1 MTKEKQSVGDVR
13 RNGFNPSRTYAI
25 PMYRCT
31 LVKERTTIR
40 LPNEYAKLGTFEQ
53 VAKAL
58 HYLTDD
64 SPTELMVLFFLDGN
78 NNLVGAE
85 IIAKGGMHGCAVR
98 CCDVLRSALISGA
111 SAFVVGHNHP
121 SGNPSPSSEDI
132 VMTVNL
138 TDAAESVAMPFL
150 DHVVV
155 SRGKPAESVFTVMKG
170 RNQ

>member
-1 MTKEKQSVGDVR
+1 MA
-13 RNGFNPSRTYAI
+13 SRTYVV

-40 LPNEYAKLGTFEQ
+40 LPIEYGKVGSFEQ

-121 SGNPSPSSEDI
+121 SGNPMPSSEDI
-132 VMTVNL
+132 IMTVNL
-138 TDAAESVAMPFL
+138 TGAAESIGMPFL
-150 DHVVV
+150 DHVIV
-155 SRGKPAESVFTVMKG
+155 SRGQPAMSVFTLIGEKG
-170 RNQ
+170 S